1 MDAVDVEILWTMKQT
16 ESHYLKEIDI
26 RKNNVSLTN
35 NDQLEAKLRY
45 LAEGGLIESVP
56 AVFGSGYMLKKSGN
70 DLFWSNKLRNR
81 ILNFLY
87 VDDYSVTDL
96 ARLLCHDLED
106 VFATILQLQNESPS
120 LVKEHNVTSDDKVHY
135 CITSLGEVLASRSF
149 AEVHPTNTESFS
161 QIRIGQM
168 DIQNFETKMD
178 ELISQVDKEP
188 NLSEEKMKIFKE
200 KLLNL
205 KNTWIETRRYGKEI
219 SPLLTLKGFEELF
232 PKSLL

>member
-1 MDAVDVEILWTMKQT
+1 MDDVDVEILWTLKQT

-26 RKNNVSLTN
+26 RKNNGVLEK
-35 NDQLEAKLRY
+35 NDQLEVKLRY

-70 DLFWSNKLRNR
+70 DLFWSNRLRNR

-87 VDDYSVTDL
+87 IRDYSVKDL
-96 ARLLCHDLED
+96 ARLLSCELDEVL
-106 VFATILQLQNESPS
+106 TTMLQLQKESPA
-120 LVKEHNVTSDDKVHY
+120 LVKKQDSVADDKIHFS
-135 CITSLGEVLASRSF
+135 ITSSGEVLARANF
-149 AEVHPTNTESFS
+149 TEIRPTNTESFS

-168 DIQNFETKMD
+168 DIQSFENKIS
-178 ELISQVDKEP
+178 ELISQVEKEP

-205 KNTWIETRRYGKEI
+205 KNTWIDARKYGQEI
-219 SPLLTLKGFEELF
+219 SPFLTLKGFEELF
-232 PKSLL
+232 PKSIL